1 MRIGIPHSFSR
12 GQRIPAATGFVSGLR
27 HQQSLQSFPL
37 LLVSSRIPMWD
48 AYDLALTPWC
58 LMPQFDHG
66 AFHTK
71 HFRRPKHCRLF
82 LHCERLRHRRRH
94 NKVQYSV
101 LYAFVKPSVVAS
113 SACVAGVTTA
123 GGSAATLVYARHD
136 HHANRIQQFGGSG
149 ARLGSRVWW

>member
-1 MRIGIPHSFSR
+1 MESHTPSAEGSAFQLPPDSYQGSGTSR
-12 GQRIPAATGFVSGLR
+12 ACSLFLCS
-27 HQQSLQSFPL
+27 SLQAGFH
-37 LLVSSRIPMWD
+37 IWD

-58 LMPQFDHG
+58 LMPLFDHG
-66 AFHTK
+66 VFHTK

-82 LHCERLRHRRRH
+82 LHSERLRHRRRH

-136 HHANRIQQFGGSG
+136 QHANRIRQFGGSG